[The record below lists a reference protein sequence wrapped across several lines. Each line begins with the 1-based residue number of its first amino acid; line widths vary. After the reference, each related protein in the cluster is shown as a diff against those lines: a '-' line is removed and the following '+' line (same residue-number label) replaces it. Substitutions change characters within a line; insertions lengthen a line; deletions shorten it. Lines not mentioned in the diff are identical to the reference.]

1 MSVKFGNI
9 AIKDIP
15 LGNVP
20 IGKAYLGDV
29 LVYRKEPVEHPY
41 LEISPKV
48 IWVNPDWGVDN
59 DVFSNVTWNIN

>member
-1 MSVKFGNI
+1 MSVKLGNI

-29 LVYRKEPVEHPY
+29 LVYRKGGEPPY
-41 LEISPKV
+41 LEIEPTL

-59 DVFSNVTWNIN
+59 DVYSNVTWNIN